1 MVAKNRGQ
9 IYLNHKN
16 GHQIFCDITSLMHEH
31 RYEGTKSLNL
41 LTVWSLEN
49 SAITTQLE
57 APNSYLFVVL
67 GDTSARS
74 RVWRGKIV
82 VMNNNKYPRLCIRLS
97 PTMKRRIT
105 ISARTRHIS
114 QARVVRDALT
124 NFFVGSELIDEE
136 F

>member
-1 MVAKNRGQ
+1 M
-9 IYLNHKN
+9 Y
-16 GHQIFCDITSLMHEH
+16 
-31 RYEGTKSLNL
+31 
-41 LTVWSLEN
+41 
-49 SAITTQLE
+49 LE

-67 GDTSARS
+67 GDTSAKS
-74 RVWRGKIV
+74 RVWSGKIV
-82 VMNNNKYPRLCIRLS
+82 VMNKNKYPRLCIRLS

-105 ISARTRHIS
+105 ISAKTRHIS

>member
-1 MVAKNRGQ
+1 MTVWLLDNS
-9 IYLNHKN
+9 
-16 GHQIFCDITSLMHEH
+16 DITM
-31 RYEGTKSLNL
+31 Y
-41 LTVWSLEN
+41 
-49 SAITTQLE
+49 LE

-82 VMNNNKYPRLCIRLS
+82 VMNNNKYPRLCIRLT
-97 PTMKRRIT
+97 PMMRRRIA
-105 ISARTRHIS
+105 ISAKTRHIS

-124 NFFVGSELIDEE
+124 KLFVGSELIDEE